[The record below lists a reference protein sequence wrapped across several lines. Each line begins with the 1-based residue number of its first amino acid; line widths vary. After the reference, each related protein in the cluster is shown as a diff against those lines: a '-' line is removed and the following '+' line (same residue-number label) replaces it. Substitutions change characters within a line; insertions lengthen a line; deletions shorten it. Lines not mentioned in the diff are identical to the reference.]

1 MSETI
6 VIAGGGT
13 GGHLVPAMALADAA
27 GAAGDRPVL
36 VTGDRPIEDR
46 VLEGCPWPRRKL
58 AVRGFAT
65 VGLDGRLRALLA
77 LPGAVWRAFRWLG
90 ELRPRRVIL
99 TGGYVALPVGIAA
112 ALRRVP
118 VVLIEPNAIPGRT
131 TRLLARL
138 AGTLVVLDGS
148 ISLPGQAARIIGM
161 PVRAAIVE
169 LGRSEARGES
179 GRLLVLGGS
188 QGARALNVGVPDA
201 LAAGYSGAVLHV
213 SGPGR
218 AGEAREAYASVGVSA
233 EVVEYLDDVAGALAA
248 ADLVV
253 ARAGAGTIAEL
264 IAAARPAVLV
274 PYPHAA
280 DNHQEANARLFARL
294 GGGLVVS
301 EGDGYSA
308 RLGAAIRA
316 MLGSAGDDARLRL
329 RDSGVETDAARLLAR
344 IKGASV

>member
-36 VTGDRPIEDR
+36 ITGDRPIEDR

-58 AVRGFAT
+58 AARGFAT
-65 VGLDGRLRALLA
+65 LGLGGRMLALLA

-90 ELRPRRVIL
+90 ELRPARVIL
-99 TGGYVALPVGIAA
+99 TGGYVALPVGVAA

-118 VVLIEPNAIPGRT
+118 VTLIEPNAIPGRT

-138 AGTLVVLDGS
+138 AGTLIVLDGS
-148 ISLPGQAARIIGM
+148 ISLPGRAPRIVGM
-161 PVRAAIVE
+161 PVRSSIVAV
-169 LGRSEARGES
+169 GRSGTRGEP

-188 QGARALNVGVPDA
+188 QGARSLNLGVAAA
-201 LAAGYSGAVLHV
+201 LAAGDPVAVLHV

-218 AGEAREAYASVGVSA
+218 AGEARDAYARVGIAA
-233 EVVEYLDDVAGALAA
+233 EVVEYLDDIAGALAA

-294 GGGLVVS
+294 GGGLVVG
-301 EGDGYSA
+301 EGDEFSA
-308 RLGAAIRA
+308 RLGAAIKALR
-316 MLGSAGDDARLRL
+316 GSLGDDARLRL
-329 RDSGVETDAARLLAR
+329 RDSGIETDAGCLLAR
-344 IKGASV
+344 IKGISA

>member
-58 AVRGFAT
+58 AARGFST
-65 VGLDGRLRALLA
+65 VGIGGRMLALLA

-90 ELRPRRVIL
+90 ELRPARVIL

-118 VVLIEPNAIPGRT
+118 VALIEPNAIPGRT

-138 AGTLVVLDGS
+138 AGTLIVLDGS
-148 ISLPGQAARIIGM
+148 ISLPGRAPRIVGM
-161 PVRAAIVE
+161 PVRSSIVAV
-169 LGRSEARGES
+169 GRLATRGES

-188 QGARALNVGVPDA
+188 QGARSLNLGVAVA
-201 LAAGYSGAVLHV
+201 LADGDPVAVLHV

-218 AGEAREAYASVGVSA
+218 AGEARDAYASVGISA
-233 EVVEYLDDVAGALAA
+233 EVVEYLDDIAGALAA

-294 GGGLVVS
+294 GGGLVVG
-301 EGDGYSA
+301 EGDGFSA
-308 RLGAAIRA
+308 RLGAAIKALRGP
-316 MLGSAGDDARLRL
+316 LGDDARLRL
-329 RDSGVETDAARLLAR
+329 RESGIETDAGCLLAR
-344 IKGASV
+344 IKGTSV